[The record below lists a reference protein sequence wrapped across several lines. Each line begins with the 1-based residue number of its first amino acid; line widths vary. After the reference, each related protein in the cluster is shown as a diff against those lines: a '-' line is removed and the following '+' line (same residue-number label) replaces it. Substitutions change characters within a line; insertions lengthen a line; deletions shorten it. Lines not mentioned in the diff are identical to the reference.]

1 MVGLL
6 LGSLPTI
13 SRWLGN
19 RASLG
24 LAAVLAAPTLM
35 MLLMVPRIYEPLEH
49 HPLQHAS
56 YHLAMAAFGMITGLG
71 ATRLGL
77 VTGRLMFA
85 LSIGMALMFAAA
97 MT

>member
-1 MVGLL
+1 
-6 LGSLPTI
+6 
-13 SRWLGN
+13 
-19 RASLG
+19 
-24 LAAVLAAPTLM
+24 
-35 MLLMVPRIYEPLEH
+35 
-49 HPLQHAS
+49 
-56 YHLAMAAFGMITGLG
+56 MAAFGLITGLG

>member
-1 MVGLL
+1 
-6 LGSLPTI
+6 
-13 SRWLGN
+13 
-19 RASLG
+19 
-24 LAAVLAAPTLM
+24 M

-49 HPLQHAS
+49 HPLEHAS
-56 YHLAMAAFGMITGLG
+56 YNLAMAAFGLVTGLG